1 MTSMWIPVLWLIA
14 GVVLVAAEVLSGD
27 LVLLMLGAGALGA
40 AGASALG
47 LTLGLD
53 AVVFA
58 ALSLGLLVLARPAL
72 KRAMVHQRE
81 LKTNVDALVGARAV
95 VESTVDARNGRVRI
109 GGDVWSAR
117 ALDEQQVIET
127 GRTVT
132 VVEISG
138 ATAVVWAEP
147 GGG

>member
-1 MTSMWIPVLWLIA
+1 MLIPVLWLIA
-14 GVVLVAAEVLSGD
+14 GVALIVAETLSGD
-27 LVLLMLGAGALGA
+27 FVLVMLGVAALGA

-47 LTLGLD
+47 LPLVLD

-58 ALSLGLLVLARPAL
+58 ALSLGLIALARPAL
-72 KRAMVHQRE
+72 KRRMLAGRE
-81 LKTNVDALVGARAV
+81 LKTNVDALIGAKAV
-95 VESTVDARNGRVRI
+95 VESTVDAHEGRVRI

-117 ALDEQQVIET
+117 ALDETQVIEK
-127 GRTVT
+127 GRTVM
-132 VVEISG
+132 VMEISG

>member
-1 MTSMWIPVLWLIA
+1 MTSMWIPVLWLVA
-14 GVVLVAAEVLSGD
+14 GVVLVAAEVASGD
-27 LVLLMLGAGALGA
+27 LVLLMLGVGALGA

-47 LTLGLD
+47 LALGLD

-58 ALSLGLLVLARPAL
+58 VLSLGLLVLARPAL
-72 KRAMVHQRE
+72 KRAMGGHRE
-81 LKTNVDALVGARAV
+81 IKTNVDALIGARAV
-95 VESTVDARNGRVRI
+95 VEHTVDARGGRVRI

-117 ALDEQQVIET
+117 ALDEEQVIET